1 MGLLHLALLCSLVCV
16 LGTPSAPGSKT
27 PTAQPPT
34 ALAPAPAPHHH
45 KGGGHHHHKHAPTP
59 APAHSPVKPPTHAP
73 APAPVKPPVKP
84 VKPPVQPV
92 KPPVHPVKPPVQAPV
107 KPPSHAPTPLPAR
120 KFVSV
125 QGVVYCKPCNYTG
138 VETLLGATPLLGAV
152 VKLQCNNTKYPL
164 VVQGKTDKNGYFTV
178 NAPKTITTYGVHKCR
193 VFVVSSPEKKCD
205 KPTNLRYGVKG
216 AILERSTKPPV
227 STKTTSTYEMF
238 SVGPFAFEPSTKK
251 PCSTH

>member
-1 MGLLHLALLCSLVCV
+1 MGLLHLALIFSSLVFV
-16 LGTPSAPGSKT
+16 LGTTSGHKT
-27 PTAQPPT
+27 STIAQPPT

-59 APAHSPVKPPTHAP
+59 APVHSPVKPPTQAP
-73 APAPVKPPVKP
+73 APTPVKPPVKP

-92 KPPVHPVKPPVQAPV
+92 KPPVQAPV
-107 KPPSHAPTPLPAR
+107 KAPSHAPTPLPAR
-120 KFVSV
+120 KLVSV

-178 NAPKTITTYGVHKCR
+178 NAPKKITTYGVHKCR

-216 AILERSTKPPV
+216 AILQKSTKPPV
-227 STKTTSTYEMF
+227 STKNASAFEMF
-238 SVGPFAFEPSTKK
+238 TVGPFAFEPSTKK

>member
-1 MGLLHLALLCSLVCV
+1 MGLLHLALIFSSLVLV
-16 LGTPSAPGSKT
+16 LGTAPGHKT
-27 PTAQPPT
+27 NTIAQPPT
-34 ALAPAPAPHHH
+34 AFAPAPAPHHH

-59 APAHSPVKPPTHAP
+59 APAHSPIKPPTQAP
-73 APAPVKPPVKP
+73 SPA
-84 VKPPVQPV
+84 
-92 KPPVHPVKPPVQAPV
+92 PVKPPVQAPV
-107 KPPSHAPTPLPAR
+107 KAPSHAPTPLPAR
-120 KFVSV
+120 KLVSV

-227 STKTTSTYEMF
+227 STKTPSTFDMF
-238 SVGPFAFEPSTKK
+238 NVGPFAFEPSTKK

>member
-1 MGLLHLALLCSLVCV
+1 MTALSPKPIGLLHLALLFSTFVFA
-16 LGTPSAPGSKT
+16 LGTAT
-27 PTAQPPT
+27 IAQPPT

-45 KGGGHHHHKHAPTP
+45 KPGGHHHHHKHAPTP
-59 APAHSPVKPPTHAP
+59 APAPLTKPPTHAP

-84 VKPPVQPV
+84 PVQPV
-92 KPPVHPVKPPVQAPV
+92 KPPVKA
-107 KPPSHAPTPLPAR
+107 PSHAPTPLPAR
-120 KFVSV
+120 KLVAV

-164 VVQGKTDKNGYFTV
+164 VVQGKTDKNGYFSL

-216 AILERSTKPPV
+216 AILEKSTKPPV
-227 STKTTSTYEMF
+227 STKTPATFEMF

-251 PCSTH
+251 PCSH